1 MDRLTSTLTPTQA
14 LFAGSIIGSM
24 LIGIY
29 ICAFIF
35 YIIYVIAYWKI
46 LTKAGEK
53 GWKAL
58 IPVYNTY
65 LMYKIVNM
73 KSWFWYLIGISICAG
88 IMMTFDGYQYGVT
101 IDQMQYLSLTNHPMT
116 LIATVGLSIITLIAT
131 IIYVHRTSKVFGHG
145 TGFAIGL
152 FFLPYIFWLILAFGK
167 SKYDKKLL
175 KK

>member
-1 MDRLTSTLTPTQA
+1 MDGLVSNLTPTQA
-14 LFAGSIIGSM
+14 LFADSDIGSI

-29 ICAFIF
+29 ITAFIF

-46 LTKAGEK
+46 FTKAGEK

-58 IPVYNTY
+58 IPIYNTY

-88 IMMTFDGYQYGVT
+88 IMMAFDGYQNGIT
-101 IDQMQYLSLTNHPMT
+101 IEQMQQLSLIDHPMT
-116 LIATVGLSIITLIAT
+116 YIAIIGLSIIALIVA
-131 IIYVHRTSKVFGHG
+131 IILAYRTSKVFGHG
-145 TGFAIGL
+145 TGFAFGL
-152 FFLPYIFWLILAFGK
+152 FFLPYIFWLILAYDK